1 MTPDD
6 RGHVDRVVPVYAFT
20 RGRTRA
26 VGQELPLEAVVTATG
41 RSFTSGASLQM
52 ESRVIVEMCTR
63 PKSLAEI
70 GAALKVPVGVA
81 RVLVGD
87 LANSGYLDVHLPR
100 AGDGDGDGGPGHVIL
115 GRLLDG
121 LRSR

>member
-1 MTPDD
+1 MTPDEG
-6 RGHVDRVVPVYAFT
+6 GHAERVVPVYAVT

-26 VGQELPLEAVVTATG
+26 VGQDLPLEAVATATG

-52 ESRVIVEMCTR
+52 ESRAIVELCAR
-63 PKSLAEI
+63 PRSLAEI

-87 LANSGYLDVHLPR
+87 LANGGYLEVHLPR
-100 AGDGDGDGGPGHVIL
+100 TTGGDGGPGHVIL

>member
-1 MTPDD
+1 MSPDE

-26 VGQELPLEAVVTATG
+26 AGQELPLEAVVTATG
-41 RSFTSGASLQM
+41 LSQASGASLQR
-52 ESRVIVEMCTR
+52 ESRDIVEMCAR

-70 GAALKVPVGVA
+70 GAALRVPVGVA

-87 LANSGYLDVHLPR
+87 LANGGYLEVHLPR
-100 AGDGDGDGGPGHVIL
+100 TADGDGGPGHVIL

>member
-1 MTPDD
+1 MTPGD

-41 RSFTSGASLQM
+41 LSFTSGASLQM
-52 ESRVIVEMCTR
+52 ESRVIVELCAR

-70 GAALKVPVGVA
+70 GAALNVPVGVA

-87 LANSGYLDVHLPR
+87 LANGGYLEVHLPR
-100 AGDGDGDGGPGHVIL
+100 TTDGDGGPGHVIL

>member
-1 MTPDD
+1 MTPDG
-6 RGHVDRVVPVYAFT
+6 RGPVDRVVPVYAFT

-26 VGQELPLEAVVTATG
+26 AGQELPLEAVVTATG
-41 RSFTSGASLQM
+41 LSFTSGAWLQM
-52 ESRVIVEMCTR
+52 ESRAIVEMCAR

-70 GAALKVPVGVA
+70 GAALRVPVGVA

-87 LANSGYLDVHLPR
+87 LANGGYLDVHLPR
-100 AGDGDGDGGPGHVIL
+100 TTDGDGGPGHVIL

>member
-1 MTPDD
+1 MTPG
-6 RGHVDRVVPVYAFT
+6 RGGHVERVVPVYAFT
-20 RGRTRA
+20 GGRTRPT
-26 VGQELPLEAVVTATG
+26 GQELPLEAVVTATG
-41 RSFTSGASLQM
+41 LSPAAGASLRM
-52 ESRVIVEMCTR
+52 ESRAIVEMCAR

-70 GAALKVPVGVA
+70 GAALRVPVGVA

-87 LANSGYLDVHLPR
+87 LANGGYLDVHLPR
-100 AGDGDGDGGPGHVIL
+100 TADGDGGPGHVIL

>member
-1 MTPDD
+1 MTPGGD
-6 RGHVDRVVPVYAFT
+6 GHVERVVPVYAFT
-20 RGRTRA
+20 GGRTRPA
-26 VGQELPLEAVVTATG
+26 GQDLPLEAVVTATG
-41 RSFTSGASLQM
+41 LSLAPGTSLRM
-52 ESRVIVEMCTR
+52 ESRAIVEMCAR

-70 GAALKVPVGVA
+70 GAALRVPVGVA

-87 LANSGYLDVHLPR
+87 LANGGHLEVHLPR
-100 AGDGDGDGGPGHVIL
+100 TADGDAGPGHAIL

>member
-1 MTPDD
+1 MTPDE
-6 RGHVDRVVPVYAFT
+6 RGHVDRVVPVYAVT

-26 VGQELPLEAVVTATG
+26 AGQELPLEAVVTATG
-41 RSFTSGASLQM
+41 LSFTSGASLQM
-52 ESRVIVEMCTR
+52 ESRAIVEMCAR

-70 GAALKVPVGVA
+70 GAALRVPVGVA

-87 LANSGYLDVHLPR
+87 LANGGYLDVHLPR
-100 AGDGDGDGGPGHVIL
+100 TTDGDGGPGHVIL